1 MRFLTGVIEMDSN
14 ENVKKD
20 IANEQKILIAKS
32 INELKNIYKKAKEM
46 FSTFNYVVQ
55 PSFMYDSSYIDAYI
69 NKHTISKTE
78 LQYLINYDYEYVNLF
93 FIKFRKNMIVFEY
106 YILNWSD

>member
-1 MRFLTGVIEMDSN
+1 MKFLIGVIEMDCKDTG
-14 ENVKKD
+14 KKD
-20 IANEQKILIAKS
+20 IVNEQKLLIAKS
-32 INELKNIYKKAKEM
+32 MNELENIYKKAKEM

-93 FIKFRKNMIVFEY
+93 FHKIQKKYDCI
-106 YILNWSD
+106 